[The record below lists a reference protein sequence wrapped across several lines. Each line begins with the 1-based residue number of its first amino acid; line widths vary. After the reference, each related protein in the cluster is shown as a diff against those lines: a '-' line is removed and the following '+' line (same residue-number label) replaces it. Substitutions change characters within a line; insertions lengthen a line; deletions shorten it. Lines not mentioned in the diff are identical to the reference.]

1 MSGPQAPPAPLYISV
16 DGGPFRSL
24 WESAAYALRTRAIVN
39 RFLALLIALATTL
52 PLLAQ
57 QSGSKYRKEY
67 EKEKNGPHGD
77 CRTDWTT
84 LQPGL
89 DYRAIRC
96 LGDEDDL
103 DVHVVRIDLDR
114 WDLDT
119 AVVDRATARM
129 IADNHEAAFD
139 INANFFDKSRRAI
152 GAVIRDGEIINAPHP
167 SSWQSIFLIDDGGT
181 PRIIMPGRWSSY
193 RDRSQMAVQAGPRLV
208 IAGHTNRSLRNNYA
222 APRAGVCIRNNGD
235 LVFFATPA
243 SRKFQ
248 ITEMAA
254 VARRDDVDGG
264 LACRD
269 AMLFDGGHSVNFYA
283 EGDERRISIEGDPV
297 PVHIFAT
304 PHDESAGSQTK

>member
-1 MSGPQAPPAPLYISV
+1 M
-16 DGGPFRSL
+16 
-24 WESAAYALRTRAIVN
+24 N
-39 RFLALLIALATTL
+39 RVIALLFVLTTTAF

-57 QSGSKYRKEY
+57 EYGSRLRKDY
-67 EKEKNGPHGD
+67 EKEKNGPHGE

-89 DYRAIRC
+89 EYRAIRC

-103 DVHVVRIDLDR
+103 DLHVVRIDLDR

-119 AVVDRATARM
+119 AVVDRATARTV
-129 IADNHEAAFD
+129 ASSHDAAFD
-139 INANFFDKSRRAI
+139 VNANFFDKSRRAI
-152 GAVIRDGEIINAPHP
+152 GAVIRDGEVINKPHQ

-181 PRIIMPGRWSSY
+181 PRIIMPGKWRSY

-208 IAGHTNRSLRNNYA
+208 IAGHTNKSLRNNYA
-222 APRAGVCIRNNGD
+222 APRVGVCIRNNGD
-235 LVFFATPA
+235 LVFFATPPN
-243 SRKFQ
+243 RKLH
-248 ITEMAA
+248 ITEMAK
-254 VARRDDVDGG
+254 VARRGDIDGG

-283 EGDERRISIEGDPV
+283 EGEDKRISIEGDPV

-304 PHDESAGSQTK
+304 PHDNSDDSQTK

>member
-1 MSGPQAPPAPLYISV
+1 M
-16 DGGPFRSL
+16 
-24 WESAAYALRTRAIVN
+24 N
-39 RFLALLIALATTL
+39 RVITFLFVLTTTV

-57 QSGSKYRKEY
+57 PYGSKFRKDY
-67 EKEKNGPHGD
+67 EKEKNGPHGE
-77 CRTDWTT
+77 CRSDWTT
-84 LQPGL
+84 LQRGL
-89 DYRAIRC
+89 EYRAIHC

-103 DVHVVRIDLDR
+103 DLHVVRIDLDR

-119 AVVDRATARM
+119 AVVDRATARTV
-129 IADNHEAAFD
+129 AGSHDAAFD

-152 GAVIRDGEIINAPHP
+152 GAVIRDGDIINKPHE

-181 PRIIMPGRWSSY
+181 PRIIMPGKWSSY

-208 IAGHTNRSLRNNYA
+208 IAGHTNQSLKNNYA
-222 APRAGVCIRNNGD
+222 AARAGVCIRNNGD

-243 SRKFQ
+243 TRKLH
-248 ITEMAA
+248 ITEIAK
-254 VARRDDVDGG
+254 VARRADIDGG

-283 EGDERRISIEGDPV
+283 EGDDKRISIEGDPV

-304 PHDESAGSQTK
+304 PHDDRDNSQTK